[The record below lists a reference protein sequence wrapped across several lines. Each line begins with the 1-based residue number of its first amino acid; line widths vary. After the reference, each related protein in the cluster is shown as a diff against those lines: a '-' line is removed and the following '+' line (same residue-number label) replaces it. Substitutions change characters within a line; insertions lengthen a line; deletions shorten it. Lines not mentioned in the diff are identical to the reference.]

1 MNWHSLKISEVLK
14 FLKTSKE
21 GLTTKE
27 VERRLLNGKN
37 ILVQKKRT
45 SPLIKF
51 LSQFNDFMVIVLI
64 IAAII
69 SLAVSFYQ
77 GEGDFIDSIIIMVIV
92 FLNAL
97 LGFIQENKAE
107 KAMEALKKMSSP
119 KAMALRDGLWRE
131 IDTENLVV
139 GDIIKLECGDFVPA
153 DVRLIESKA
162 LKADEASLTGESE
175 NILKDYSAIADENAP
190 LGERLNMLFSG
201 STVTS
206 GRGTA
211 VVCETGMSTQI
222 GHIAKMIM
230 TEKNEMTPLQLKLEE
245 TGKLLGIGAM
255 AICFIIFILGIFR
268 HIPVFDMFM
277 TSVSLAVA
285 AIPEG
290 LPAIVTIMLALGV
303 EKMAKKN
310 AIIRKLPAVEALG
323 SATVICSDKTGTL
336 TQNKMKVME
345 IADINGDKPSNNK
358 EKILRLMC
366 LCNNAQVNFSKINAN
381 SSNISGEPT
390 EVALIA
396 CAEENGIHKA
406 TEEKHCPRIDE
417 IPFDSKRKLMTTIH
431 KSEKG
436 YLIITKGAYE
446 VLLDR
451 CISYEDKG
459 GEIKEL
465 TAYKK
470 NQLKKTAEKM
480 AEKALRVLAV
490 AYREKSEI
498 SKKNSP
504 KATENSLIFC
514 GMVGMIDPPRPE
526 AYNAIKLCKTA
537 GIKTVMI
544 TGDHAVTAKAI
555 AQRLDINSKGIKVMT
570 GKEIDSLSD
579 EDFYEKADKYD
590 VFARVSPENK
600 VRIVKALKKKGNI
613 VAMTGD
619 GVNDAPALKGADIG
633 CAMGIGGTDVAKG
646 AADMILSDDNFATI
660 VSAVKEGRCIYANI
674 KKSVHFLLSSNIG
687 EILTILAALLIGF
700 KTPLAP
706 IQLLWINLVTDSL
719 PAIALGLEPPS
730 EDIMQGQKRQNIKGI
745 FTKDMWARIGLEGIM
760 IGMLALLSFAIG
772 CVFFDE
778 KGESIIGST
787 MAFAVLSISQLIH
800 AFNMKSEK
808 SIFAHS
814 LTDNTF
820 LIGSLIIGIILQAG
834 AIMIEPL
841 SKIFKVSPLNPCQ
854 WLIVAVMCL
863 MPILIVELEKAVDL
877 KRN

>member
-1 MNWHSLKISEVLK
+1 MNWHSIKLEQAFKA
-14 FLKTSKE
+14 LKTDKN

-27 VERRLLNGKN
+27 AENRLLCGKN

-45 SPLIKF
+45 SPLRKF

-64 IAAII
+64 IAAIV
-69 SLAVSFYQ
+69 SLLVSFYQ
-77 GEGDFIDSIIIMVIV
+77 GEGDYIDSIIIMVIV

-107 KAMEALKKMSSP
+107 KAMEALKKLSSP
-119 KAMALRDGLWRE
+119 KAVVLRDGLWKE
-131 IDTENLVV
+131 IDTENLVS
-139 GDIIKLECGDFVPA
+139 GDIIKLECGDFIPA
-153 DVRLIESKA
+153 DGRLIESKA
-162 LKADEASLTGESE
+162 FKTDEAYLTGESD
-175 NILKDYSAIADENAP
+175 NILKDCSVISEENAP
-190 LGERLNMLFSG
+190 LGERMNMVFSG

-206 GRGTA
+206 GRGIA
-211 VVCETGMSTQI
+211 IVCETGMSTQI
-222 GHIAKMIM
+222 GSIAKMIM

-245 TGKLLGIGAM
+245 TGKILGIGAM

-268 HIPVFDMFM
+268 HIPIFEMFM

-303 EKMAKKN
+303 ERMAKKN

-336 TQNKMKVME
+336 TQNRMKVME
-345 IADINGDKPSNNK
+345 ITDGRK
-358 EKILRLMC
+358 EKILSLMC
-366 LCNNAQVNFSKINAN
+366 LCNNAQIN
-381 SSNISGEPT
+381 SNKGNITGEPT
-390 EVALIA
+390 EVALLSS
-396 CAEENGIHKA
+396 AEENGIHKA
-406 TEEKHCPRIDE
+406 EEEKKYKRIDE
-417 IPFDSKRKLMTTIH
+417 IPFDSKRKLMSTIH
-431 KSEKG
+431 KTKNN

-446 VLLDR
+446 VLLDK
-451 CISYEDKG
+451 CISYEDKN

-465 TAYKK
+465 TTYKK
-470 NQLKKTAEKM
+470 NQLKKNAEKM

-498 SKKNSP
+498 GKKNDI
-504 KATENSLIFC
+504 KNTENSLIFC
-514 GMVGMIDPPRPE
+514 GFVAMIDPPRPE
-526 AYNAIKLCKTA
+526 AYKAIQVCKQA

-555 AQRLDINSKGIKVMT
+555 AQKLDINSKGIRVMT
-570 GKEIDSLSD
+570 GKEIDRLSD
-579 EDFYEKADKYD
+579 KEFFEVSDKYD

-619 GVNDAPALKGADIG
+619 GVNDAPALKSADIG

-660 VSAVKEGRCIYANI
+660 VSAVKEGRCIYSNI

-719 PAIALGLEPPS
+719 PAIALGLEPPA
-730 EDIMQGQKRQNIKGI
+730 EDIMEGRKTQNVKGI
-745 FTKDMWARIGLEGIM
+745 FTKDMWIRIGLEGIM
-760 IGMLALLSFAIG
+760 IGMLSLLSFAIG

-778 KGESIIGST
+778 KGQTLIGST

-808 SIFAHS
+808 SIFTHS
-814 LTDNTF
+814 LTDNMF
-820 LIGSLIIGIILQAG
+820 LIGSLLIGIILQAG
-834 AIMIEPL
+834 AIMLEPMAQ
-841 SKIFKVSPLNPCQ
+841 IFKVTPLSPSQ
-854 WLIVAVMCL
+854 WLIVSVMCL
-863 MPILIVELEKAVDL
+863 MPIIIVEIEKLVDS
-877 KRN
+877 KAE